1 MEWLLPLYIGATI
14 FGVGITIADLFG
26 AFSNLVGGET
36 GGDSGDSDGEID
48 SDGDTDIDG
57 IEADGA
63 DGADDIDDVDDAD
76 DAGEDADEAD
86 DADHTSQS
94 ILAHDARRR
103 GSVVLQIMTG
113 FRSLVYFSLGFGPVG
128 WFAIS
133 QYGFST
139 RTLAWS
145 LPVGAVVMVGT
156 RMLRSFMKKDLS
168 SDVKEEELI
177 MEKGVV
183 TVSIK
188 NAQMGKVRIIVGG
201 AALERYARAKDKE
214 EDLPVGTQIR
224 VVDISDECVLV
235 EKE

>member
-26 AFSNLVGGET
+26 AFSNLVGGES
-36 GGDSGDSDGEID
+36 GGDVGSDSG
-48 SDGDTDIDG
+48 GDTDIDG

-63 DGADDIDDVDDAD
+63 DGADDIDDVDDV
-76 DAGEDADEAD
+76 DADEAD
-86 DADHTSQS
+86 HAGQS

-103 GSVVLQIMTG
+103 GSAVLKIMTG

-133 QYGFST
+133 QYGLTT

-156 RMLRSFMKKDLS
+156 RMLRSFMRKDLS
-168 SDVKEEELI
+168 SDVKEVELI

-201 AALERYARAKDKE
+201 AAIDRYARAMDKE
-214 EDLPVGTQIR
+214 EDLLVGTQIR

>member
-26 AFSNLVGGET
+26 AFSNLVGA
-36 GGDSGDSDGEID
+36 DSGSDSGGESDGGEID
-48 SDGDTDIDG
+48 S
-57 IEADGA
+57 DGA
-63 DGADDIDDVDDAD
+63 DGADDIDDVDDVDADDAD
-76 DAGEDADEAD
+76 DAGEEADEADEVD

-103 GSVVLQIMTG
+103 GSTVLKIMTG
-113 FRSLVYFSLGFGPVG
+113 FRSLVYFTLGFGPVG

-168 SDVKEEELI
+168 SDVKEAELI

-201 AALERYARAKDKE
+201 AALERYARAKDKDA
-214 EDLPVGTQIR
+214 DLPVGTQIR
-224 VVDISDECVLV
+224 VVDVSDECVLV
-235 EKE
+235 EKD